1 MGTDSFIIHI
11 KTKDFYEDIED
22 DVKKWFNTSNYD
34 DGVNRPLSKCKNKK
48 KKFFSKMNQ
57 EERL

>member
-11 KTKDFYEDIED
+11 KTKDFYEYIED
-22 DVKKWFNTSNYD
+22 DVKKWFNTSNYG

-48 KKFFSKMNQ
+48 KKFFSKMN
-57 EERL
+57 